1 MEIIIKFLSYD
12 AKVAI
17 TLAAFYSFYYI
28 LLRKSTL
35 HSLKRILL
43 LSSIVLSLVLPLCVI
58 TIHKPAGFLP
68 ADNYNLIGNLAFSKI
83 DQTATSNSAGVPTTP
98 WWQITLATIF
108 FIGMAVVLSRLALS
122 LNSVLRVIRTGVC
135 KKMED
140 GMELVV
146 NEAVSTPFSW
156 MRYIVTN
163 QEDKDNAS
171 VILHEKCHIRLHHSL
186 EILFVNIFSSLQ
198 WFNPAI
204 WMLKEELTSIH
215 EYQADEFVLSSG
227 IDRKEYQY
235 LLVRKAGSSKQFS
248 IANSFKN
255 STLKKRI
262 NMMLSGKSS
271 FASGLKALYM
281 IPLIGISLA
290 LTAKTSFDQNSNIGT
305 PPDSNKSILEQVV
318 VVGYGDSKPQ
328 SNEIFNPSGG
338 KNTLLFYEDGKQF
351 DPASPSGAANA
362 NYTDVLPYFKGEKA
376 QSDSLSSN
384 NFSWWINTKV
394 VYPKE
399 AKDKGI
405 TGTIWASFC
414 VDTDGSVT
422 DVHILRPSDPIL
434 GKEVSDVISSSPK
447 WIPGEH
453 NGQKV
458 KVGFVTHVTF
468 TLR

>member
-1 MEIIIKFLSYD
+1 METIVGFLSYD

-17 TLAAFYSFYYI
+17 VLATFYSFYYM

-35 HSLKRILL
+35 HSLKRVLL
-43 LSSIVLSLVLPLCVI
+43 LSSIVLSLALPLCVI
-58 TIHKPAGFLP
+58 TIHKSAGSLP
-68 ADNYNLIGNLAFSKI
+68 ADNYNLISNLAYSKI
-83 DQTATSNSAGVPTTP
+83 DQTATSNSAGALTTP
-98 WWQITLATIF
+98 WWQITLATIL
-108 FIGMAVVLSRLALS
+108 FIGTAVVLSRLAVS
-122 LNSVLRVIRTGVC
+122 LNNVLRIIRTGVC
-135 KKMED
+135 KKRED
-140 GMELVV
+140 GIVLVV
-146 NEAVSTPFSW
+146 NDDVSTPFSW

-171 VILHEKCHIRLHHSL
+171 VILHEKYHIRSHHSL
-186 EILFVNIFSSLQ
+186 EILFVNIFSSFQ

-215 EYQADEFVLSSG
+215 EYQADNYVISRG

-235 LLVRKAGSSKQFS
+235 LLIRKAAASRQFS
-248 IANSFKN
+248 IANSFNN
-255 STLKKRI
+255 STIKKRI
-262 NMMLSGKSS
+262 NMMLSMKSS

-290 LTAKTSFDQNSNIGT
+290 LTAKTSYDQNSNIGT
-305 PPDSNKSILEQVV
+305 PPDSNKSILDQVV

-328 SNEIFNPSGG
+328 PNKIFNPSGS

-351 DPASPSGAANA
+351 DPISPSGAANA
-362 NYTDVLPYFKGEKA
+362 NYADVLPYFKGEKA

-399 AKDKGI
+399 ARDKGI